1 MSTVAALK
9 ASKAWGGLDRELDAW
24 AVTGVR
30 ASLWVRDDDAIAA
43 TPALNRLS
51 ALSREAAIPVCVAVI
66 PSLMEPSLAGALD
79 LWPEATVVQHGFAH
93 VSHSAAGEKKAEFSE
108 PGTPPARRRELTLG
122 KTKLCETFAGRFVP
136 MLVPPWNRIHDDWR
150 SVLPQLGYSMISTF
164 KPRQKNVDGSWVQE
178 VNCHVDIV
186 DWRGTRGFVG
196 IEPVLESLTAHL
208 RYRRLNAVDEGE
220 PTGILAHHLVHDE
233 ACWAFLE
240 VLFRQLGED
249 SRVEWLPVSRIGL

>member
-66 PSLMEPSLAGALD
+66 PSLMEPTLAGALD

-93 VSHSAAGEKKAEFSE
+93 VSHSAAGEKKSRVQRAWHATGA
-108 PGTPPARRRELTLG
+108 PTGTDSGQDQALRDLR
-122 KTKLCETFAGRFVP
+122 
-136 MLVPPWNRIHDDWR
+136 R
-150 SVLPQLGYSMISTF
+150 SVRANVSSTLEPYS
-164 KPRQKNVDGSWVQE
+164 R
-178 VNCHVDIV
+178 
-186 DWRGTRGFVG
+186 
-196 IEPVLESLTAHL
+196 
-208 RYRRLNAVDEGE
+208 
-220 PTGILAHHLVHDE
+220 
-233 ACWAFLE
+233 
-240 VLFRQLGED
+240 
-249 SRVEWLPVSRIGL
+249 